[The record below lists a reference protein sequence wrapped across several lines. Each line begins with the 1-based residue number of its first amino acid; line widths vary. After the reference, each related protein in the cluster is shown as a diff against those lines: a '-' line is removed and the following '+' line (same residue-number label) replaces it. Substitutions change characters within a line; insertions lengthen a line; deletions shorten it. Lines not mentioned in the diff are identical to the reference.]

1 MFLGAHIIGFPHF
14 TGSKMYF
21 GLFHNV
27 CFNLL
32 PKFNTNNSN
41 SLKFLVVLR
50 YSEYCRWDKENI
62 IYCVL
67 LDIWDCH
74 IIYCVSLDIWDIV
87 NPFSLLHS

>member
-50 YSEYCRWDKENI
+50 YSEYCR
-62 IYCVL
+62 
-67 LDIWDCH
+67 
-74 IIYCVSLDIWDIV
+74 
-87 NPFSLLHS
+87 